1 MHQQESIKV
10 NWSSSGA
17 TEHTKECHGHF
28 DWLHPKT
35 LSMKNRYYDGKV
47 RESLEIDMVVVRYGQ
62 DKVLRQWGLCYWNW
76 NLMSFCI
83 EWRFSVV
90 LSSVLK
96 QLQPVWRK
104 YQVLNNKNFC
114 STFSRLQC
122 LIFIIW
128 RGGSIEIGRLRSRIL
143 DVDGQGCGGSWKLDN
158 FQVCH
163 MCIIPNQWE
172 ESYYCTDF
180 RSLLNCVSCVGP
192 WVSWVM
198 WVAWVGL

>member
-1 MHQQESIKV
+1 
-10 NWSSSGA
+10 
-17 TEHTKECHGHF
+17 
-28 DWLHPKT
+28 
-35 LSMKNRYYDGKV
+35 
-47 RESLEIDMVVVRYGQ
+47 
-62 DKVLRQWGLCYWNW
+62 
-76 NLMSFCI
+76 MSFCI

-114 STFSRLQC
+114 STFSRLWC

-163 MCIIPNQWE
+163 MCIIPSQWE

-192 WVSWVM
+192 WVSRVT
-198 WVAWVGL
+198 WVAWGRSYMGRFIEFWHGLKIWRASKLLRSSECACTNQQNIG